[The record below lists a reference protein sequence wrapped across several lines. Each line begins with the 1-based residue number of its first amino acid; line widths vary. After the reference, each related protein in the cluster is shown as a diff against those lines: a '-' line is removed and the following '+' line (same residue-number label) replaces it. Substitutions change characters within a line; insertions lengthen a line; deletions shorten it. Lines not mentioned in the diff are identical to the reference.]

1 MTMSKTGRDAA
12 SRLSYVGLS
21 ITIYLLYL
29 LWLTPSSAHAAGFPI
44 IGTLHTEGHPEAM
57 ALDTRTHLL
66 YIANENPGK
75 ITAFDPLDGTVH
87 WTFTAPGVTDL
98 QVDSS
103 THIVYALTVSA
114 LTLTLHNSS
123 PLQV

>member
-12 SRLSYVGLS
+12 SHLLYAGLS

-29 LWLTPSSAHAAGFPI
+29 IWLIPASAHAAGFPI

-57 ALDTRTHLL
+57 ALDTQTHLL

-75 ITAFDPLDGTVH
+75 YYSF
-87 WTFTAPGVTDL
+87 
-98 QVDSS
+98 
-103 THIVYALTVSA
+103 
-114 LTLTLHNSS
+114 
-123 PLQV
+123 